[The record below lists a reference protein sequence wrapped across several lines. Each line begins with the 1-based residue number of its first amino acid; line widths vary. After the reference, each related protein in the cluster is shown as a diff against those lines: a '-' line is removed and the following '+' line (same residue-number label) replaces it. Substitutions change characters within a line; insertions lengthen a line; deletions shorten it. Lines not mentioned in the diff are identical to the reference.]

1 MKLDKT
7 DLRIL
12 EVLQRDGRTS
22 VVDLADQI
30 GLSAT
35 PCARRI
41 KLLESAGL
49 IQGYAAIVDPKKVG
63 HSIQAIVQ
71 VKLEQHTD
79 EIVERFTRTVT
90 ERPEVLACYS
100 MTGEMDFVLHIVVR
114 DIEALSEFTLKRLLR
129 TRGVRDVRSSIVLET
144 LKRSLTV
151 PLAEIND

>member
-22 VVDLADQI
+22 IVDLADQI

-129 TRGVRDVRSSIVLET
+129 IRGVRDVRSSIVLET

>member
-129 TRGVRDVRSSIVLET
+129 IRGVRDVRSSIVLET

>member
-41 KLLESAGL
+41 KHLESAGL

>member
-1 MKLDKT
+1 MKLDKV
-7 DLRIL
+7 DIRIL
-12 EVLQRDGRTS
+12 EILQRDGRTP
-22 VVDLADQI
+22 VVDVAEEI

-41 KLLESAGL
+41 KQLENAGL

-79 EIVERFTRTVT
+79 EIIERFTRAVT
-90 ERPEVLACYS
+90 ERPEVLACFS

-129 TRGVRDVRSSIVLET
+129 IRGVRDVRSSIVLET
-144 LKRSLTV
+144 LKRTNAV
-151 PLAEIND
+151 PLAELMD